1 VPAHEPQTLTDRLG
15 RLLLVTLEVARVNAD
30 LPVLGGVVAPRVGR
44 CYVGG
49 RLMGGGLTRLG
60 RIAMSK
66 TLYARLGG
74 YDGIAAVA
82 DDLLPRLASDPQ
94 LERFWKHR
102 GEDGVRREKQLL
114 IDFLC
119 ASAGGPL
126 YYVGRD
132 MKTSHRGLSISE
144 RDWQL
149 FIGHLNATLD
159 KFRVATNEKA
169 DVLAFIESTKKDIVE

>member
-1 VPAHEPQTLTDRLG
+1 MRNKEK
-15 RLLLVTLEVARVNAD
+15 
-30 LPVLGGVVAPRVGR
+30 
-44 CYVGG
+44 
-49 RLMGGGLTRLG
+49 LMAEQST
-60 RIAMSK
+60 A

-74 YDGIAAVA
+74 YDAIAAVA
-82 DDLLPRLASDPQ
+82 DDLLPRLMSDSQ
-94 LERFWKHR
+94 LARFWKNR
-102 GEDGVRREKQLL
+102 AADSVRREKQLL

-132 MKTSHRGLSISE
+132 MKTSHRGLGISE
-144 RDWQL
+144 RDCQL

-159 KFRVATNEKA
+159 EFRVATNEKA